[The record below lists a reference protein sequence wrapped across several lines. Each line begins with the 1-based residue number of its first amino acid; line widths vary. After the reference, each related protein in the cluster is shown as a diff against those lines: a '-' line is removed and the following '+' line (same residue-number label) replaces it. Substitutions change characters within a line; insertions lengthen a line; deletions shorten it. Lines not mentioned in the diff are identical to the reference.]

1 MCRIGRGA
9 RIFSDEAYRTQ
20 YRHRSNRAVLNCSA
34 AAAGDAGSVRP
45 GCSID
50 RWENRRSGW
59 CQLAK
64 DIIKNSGYNEISLM
78 SLSSADYSCLP
89 ELVDQLLDAFKDQKV
104 SVSLPSLRIDSF
116 SIDIAKKVQQV
127 RKSGLTLAPEA
138 GTQRLRD
145 VINKGVTEENLM
157 QACEN
162 AFKNGW
168 STVKLYFMMGLPTET
183 DEVWPV
189 LPTWPTKY

>member
-1 MCRIGRGA
+1 MPLK
-9 RIFSDEAYRTQ
+9 T
-20 YRHRSNRAVLNCSA
+20 
-34 AAAGDAGSVRP
+34 
-45 GCSID
+45 
-50 RWENRRSGW
+50 RRS
-59 CQLAK
+59 A
-64 DIIKNSGYNEISLM
+64 
-78 SLSSADYSCLP
+78 
-89 ELVDQLLDAFKDQKV
+89 
-104 SVSLPSLRIDSF
+104 SVCRLCALTVF

-183 DEVWPV
+183 DEDLPV